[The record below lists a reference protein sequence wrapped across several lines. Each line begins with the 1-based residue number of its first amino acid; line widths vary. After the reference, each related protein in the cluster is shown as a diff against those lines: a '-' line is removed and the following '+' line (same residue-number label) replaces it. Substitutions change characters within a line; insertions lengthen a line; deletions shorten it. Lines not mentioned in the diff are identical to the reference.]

1 MLLTPREILIHLG
14 FDIPEGGVE
23 INPYDAYLLTTAL
36 QLAGKTIDV
45 GRIPEADLAQM
56 RIGTFAVARAA
67 NDAMGL
73 PPLSEPNAFDESS
86 SWKLRAMIQV
96 TLRQTFEYKN

>member
-1 MLLTPREILIHLG
+1 MRLTASEILTHLG

-23 INPYDAYLLTTAL
+23 INPHDAYLLTTAL

-45 GRIPEADLAQM
+45 DRIPEADLAQM
-56 RIGTFAVARAA
+56 RVGTFAVARAA

-73 PPLSEPNAFDESS
+73 PPLPEPNAFDESS
-86 SWKLRAMIQV
+86 SWKSRAVIEV
-96 TLRQTFEYKN
+96 TLRQTFKRKN